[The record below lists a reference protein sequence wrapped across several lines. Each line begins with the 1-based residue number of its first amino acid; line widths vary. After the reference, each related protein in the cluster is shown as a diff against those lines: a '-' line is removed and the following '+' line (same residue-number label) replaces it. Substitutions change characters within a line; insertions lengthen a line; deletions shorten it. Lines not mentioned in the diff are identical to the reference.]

1 MNSSSWNFFAS
12 SDGKEK
18 YEWLGNFFFF
28 LPLSLFLKLA
38 AGLVV
43 PEIYKSI
50 EIFGHD
56 PFFYIKQMS
65 PLLPF
70 PRTKKSNRKK
80 CFAHFFFY
88 STLCVFGFIAATD
101 EDEEEEEEETPPP
114 SLFYLLLSG
123 PFSSSSSSSS
133 FSFGQCHLELNLFTL
148 LHQAGGGGV
157 ETAAEKDK
165 SSSQNLAPG
174 GRRRRF
180 LFFFSHPLRERGFW
194 PCWQQT
200 VI

>member
-1 MNSSSWNFFAS
+1 MTGQLF
-12 SDGKEK
+12 
-18 YEWLGNFFFF
+18 
-28 LPLSLFLKLA
+28 PLSLFQKLA

-50 EIFGHD
+50 EIFWSRS
-56 PFFYIKQMS
+56 FFYIKQMS

-80 CFAHFFFY
+80 CFAHFSFY
-88 STLCVFGFIAATD
+88 STLCVSGFIAATD
-101 EDEEEEEEETPPP
+101 DDDEEEEETPPP

-123 PFSSSSSSSS
+123 PFSSSS

-148 LHQAGGGGV
+148 LHQGGGGV

-165 SSSQNLAPG
+165 SSPQNLAPG
-174 GRRRRF
+174 GRRRGF
-180 LFFFSHPLRERGFW
+180 LFFFSHPLREKGF
-194 PCWQQT
+194 
-200 VI
+200 